1 MVLKFS
7 PSTGEVVHR
16 QANLLAANVC
26 HEEIHID
33 CANDFSFEQ
42 FCINYCNEK
51 LQQLFIQLTLKSEQ
65 DEYEMEGI
73 EVRLITLFF
82 KIPYWHRKKGNC
94 FYLYIF
100 FNQFSGNQCHIST
113 TR

>member
-7 PSTGEVVHR
+7 LSTGEAAR
-16 QANLLAANVC
+16 RWANLLAANVC
-26 HEEIHID
+26 HEKNHTD
-33 CANDFSFEQ
+33 RTNDFSFEQ

-73 EVRLITLFF
+73 EVRPITL
-82 KIPYWHRKKGNC
+82 
-94 FYLYIF
+94 YLH
-100 FNQFSGNQCHIST
+100 SLLA
-113 TR
+113 